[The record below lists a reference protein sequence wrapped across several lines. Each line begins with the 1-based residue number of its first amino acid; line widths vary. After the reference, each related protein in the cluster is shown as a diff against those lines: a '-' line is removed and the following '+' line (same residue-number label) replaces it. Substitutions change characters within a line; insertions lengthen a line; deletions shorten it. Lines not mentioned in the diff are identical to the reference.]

1 MKDSDWKILD
11 ELYKTPNI
19 TKVANRLYITQPSL
33 TKRLQGI
40 EEEFQI
46 KIVTRTTKGVEF
58 TKEGEILA
66 KKAIQY
72 FSFMHQIR
80 KELRELQESEKE
92 IIVIGASYTYSKYVL
107 TDLLFEYSKKHP
119 NVRFEV
125 QNEQS
130 NLLFRK
136 VCDGEVDVAFV
147 RGDYDGPVN
156 QEKVAVSQAHI
167 LTKEEVQIEMLPN
180 MTRLDYK
187 TNDRSKEIL
196 DNWWQQTF
204 HEPAVAGMS
213 VGYVDVAWQLV
224 SKGLGYICCFLSEYV
239 DDSYGLIKTP
249 IYYMDGTP
257 VMRNTW
263 FCYKEKQSSS
273 KALKDFIRYI
283 QDYVTLGC

>member
-19 TKVANRLYITQPSL
+19 TKVANQLYITQPSL
-33 TKRLQGI
+33 TKRLQSI

-46 KIVTRTTKGVEF
+46 KIVNRTTKGVEF

-66 KKAIQY
+66 KKAGQY
-72 FSFMHQIR
+72 NSFIHQIR
-80 KELRELQESEKE
+80 KELRELRETEKE
-92 IIVIGASYTYSKYVL
+92 IIVIGSSYTYSKYVL
-107 TDLLFEYSKKHP
+107 TDLLFEYSKDHP

-147 RGDYDGPVN
+147 RGDYEGPVK
-156 QEKVAVSQAHI
+156 QEKVDISQAYI
-167 LTKEEVQIEMLPN
+167 LTKAEVQLEMLPN
-180 MTRLDYK
+180 MTRIDYK

-204 HEPAVAGMS
+204 HESSTPGMS
-213 VGYVDVAWQLV
+213 AGYVDVAWQLV
-224 SKGLGYICCFLSEYV
+224 SKGFGYVCCFLSKYHEDIYK
-239 DDSYGLIKTP
+239 LIKTP
-249 IYYMDGTP
+249 IYYADGTP
-257 VMRNTW
+257 VLRNTW
-263 FCYKEKQSSS
+263 FCYKEKQSCSRG
-273 KALKDFIRYI
+273 LKEFISYI
-283 QDYVTLGC
+283 QDNVVID